1 MLHHLLFT
9 FFLLRPF
16 EAQVCQF
23 RFSELKKTL
32 FLFPIDLFR
41 IVISIMVDVDDHYEK
56 MHFILMVVVEKTV
69 DT

>member
-1 MLHHLLFT
+1 MLIL
-9 FFLLRPF
+9 
-16 EAQVCQF
+16 
-23 RFSELKKTL
+23 
-32 FLFPIDLFR
+32 LFR